1 MGGGFALAGGADS
14 NVTGVGAQ
22 FGEGGGTEVAHPGL
36 DAANEFAEDSG
47 EGPGGFLEG
56 FDSFGGGLRGD
67 VLAVVSVAGRGTVFH
82 GGGATHAAILFIEFA
97 VDLDD
102 LPGGFVATGEEAAAH
117 HTIGEGEG
125 FHNVAGFGDAAVGKN
140 GDALFLGGNGGDIER
155 GHLWDANSGDDTGGA
170 DGAGTLTDFDA
181 IGTRLGK
188 EVDPFGTGDVAGDED
203 EVGEFGSEETDG
215 IADAFGETMGGG
227 DCDGI
232 DAFFDELGDVPDD
245 AVGIKVAIV
254 FAVGGD
260 GGATAQAEEFV
271 ARRLNGLLGLGFD
284 ALDIAEGKEAAK
296 AILVINDKEL
306 MDAEVLG
313 KEIVGGL
320 DGILGDFFLVEGIN
334 LIAGGHGLGD
344 AAVGVSDFYDSPGE
358 ESEEFVILVD
368 DREGAEAESAG
379 FDVFEDFANELL
391 GCGFDGF
398 LNVPVNMIFDA
409 GDFVNLLLVAHI
421 VMNEP
426 ESAIQRHL
434 DCHL

>member
-1 MGGGFALAGGADS
+1 
-14 NVTGVGAQ
+14 
-22 FGEGGGTEVAHPGL
+22 
-36 DAANEFAEDSG
+36 
-47 EGPGGFLEG
+47 
-56 FDSFGGGLRGD
+56 
-67 VLAVVSVAGRGTVFH
+67 
-82 GGGATHAAILFIEFA
+82 
-97 VDLDD
+97 
-102 LPGGFVATGEEAAAH
+102 
-117 HTIGEGEG
+117 
-125 FHNVAGFGDAAVGKN
+125 
-140 GDALFLGGNGGDIER
+140 
-155 GHLWDANSGDDTGGA
+155 
-170 DGAGTLTDFDA
+170 
-181 IGTRLGK
+181 
-188 EVDPFGTGDVAGDED
+188 
-203 EVGEFGSEETDG
+203 
-215 IADAFGETMGGG
+215 MGGG

-271 ARRLNGLLGLGFD
+271 ARRFNGLLGLGFD

-344 AAVGVSDFYDSPGE
+344 AAVGVSGFYHSPGE

-379 FDVFEDFANELL
+379 FDVFEDFANELI

-398 LNVPVNMIFDA
+398 LDIPVNMIFDA